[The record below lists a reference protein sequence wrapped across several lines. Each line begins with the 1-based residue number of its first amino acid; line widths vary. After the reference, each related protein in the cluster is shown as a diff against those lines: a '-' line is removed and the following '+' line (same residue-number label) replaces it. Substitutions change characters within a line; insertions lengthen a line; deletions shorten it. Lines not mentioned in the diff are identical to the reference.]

1 MGQAP
6 GHGKRLGLLP
16 LIRRHEDDVE
26 IDLQQVYSIDYRDYY
41 RPDGGAS
48 RLTTRRLLLLV
59 DGLPRESS
67 RFWCAVTD
75 MEPITWDQI
84 ILADIYAVLTKEL
97 HPVRTRRED
106 QRKRRDTAAKKAR
119 VAARERRR
127 AQMKKNLGT
136 P

>member
-1 MGQAP
+1 MEQDLADR
-6 GHGKRLGLLP
+6 GH
-16 LIRRHEDDVE
+16 
-26 IDLQQVYSIDYRDYY
+26 DLRDWY
-41 RPDGGAS
+41 RPRGGAS

-84 ILADIYAVLTKEL
+84 ILADIYALHTKQI
-97 HPVRTRRED
+97 HPVWTRRED
-106 QRKRRDTAAKKAR
+106 QRKRRAKAAKHAR
-119 VAARERRR
+119 IAARERKR
-127 AQMKKNLGT
+127 AAMRKKLGT